1 MLDTGLGFWNVGE
14 LLDHNRTGGIA
25 NMAFVF
31 TIHQT
36 GEDVVIDS
44 WEDAISLLEKEYAHW
59 RWLANDQ
66 VDVGG
71 AGRDIIATFDHML
84 TLARSRLSIGD
95 NLGDLNSI
103 LAPLSNGS
111 VLHHESPSG
120 ATVLD
125 IKAHAGEGSAG
136 YALAF
141 IMNRIT
147 LENVRTPEGLRGVI
161 LAAFP
166 DMSTASDIEA
176 HLKQERANYKSALR
190 SSITSVEKAQRDH
203 EARWRQMVRDAK
215 SLGISQLRKAK
226 NNAKRLQ
233 GDWLVQIGNA
243 VADFKRTEETYKS
256 FMSLRAPADYWESK
270 SKEHDDAKKNDLAN
284 VKLYF
289 KILIGVLGVLFIL
302 SGLLIYNV
310 HDAKNEPVA
319 LYVLISGGL
328 AVLSTI
334 GFWIGRILTK
344 LYLSE
349 HHLKTDAEERR
360 VMIMTYLAMMEDG
373 SATAEERQII
383 LAAIFRNTA
392 DGIVRD
398 DGPPD
403 FALQSL
409 ASKLLAGR

>member
-1 MLDTGLGFWNVGE
+1 
-14 LLDHNRTGGIA
+14 
-25 NMAFVF
+25 MAFVF
-31 TIHQT
+31 TIEQI
-36 GEDVVIDS
+36 GEDVVIDG
-44 WEDAISLLEKEYAHW
+44 WKDAISLLEKEYAHW

-66 VDVGG
+66 IDVGG
-71 AGRDIIATFDHML
+71 VGREIIAAYDHML
-84 TLARSRLSIGD
+84 ALARTRMSVGD
-95 NLGDLNSI
+95 NLGDLNNI
-103 LAPLSNGS
+103 LAPLSNGR

-125 IKAHAGEGSAG
+125 IKANAGEGPAG

-166 DMSTASDIEA
+166 DMSSASDIEVR
-176 HLKQERANYKSALR
+176 LKQERANYKSALR
-190 SSITSVEKAQRDH
+190 SSISTVQKAQSEH
-203 EARWRQMVRDAK
+203 EARWVQMVRDAK
-215 SLGISQLRKAK
+215 YLGISQLRKAK
-226 NNAKRLQ
+226 NNVKRLQ
-233 GDWLVQIGNA
+233 GDWLVQIGSA
-243 VADFKRTEETYKS
+243 VADFKRTEDTYKS
-256 FMSLRAPADYWESK
+256 FMGLRAPADYWDAK
-270 SKEHDDAKKNDLAN
+270 SKEHDTAKNSDLGN

-289 KILIGVLGVLFIL
+289 KSLIAVLVVLFVL
-302 SGLLIYNV
+302 AGVVIYRV
-310 HDAKNEPVA
+310 HDSKNEPVA

-383 LAAIFRNTA
+383 LTAIFHNTA
-392 DGIVRD
+392 DGIVKD

-403 FALQSL
+403 VALQSL
-409 ASKLLAGR
+409 ASRLLTGK